1 MRKNAIV
8 TIEKYKELNEKIS
21 ERLFKGDENTSITK
35 TK

>member
-8 TIEKYKELNEKIS
+8 TEAQYKELNEKIS

>member
-8 TIEKYKELNEKIS
+8 TIEQYKELNQAIS